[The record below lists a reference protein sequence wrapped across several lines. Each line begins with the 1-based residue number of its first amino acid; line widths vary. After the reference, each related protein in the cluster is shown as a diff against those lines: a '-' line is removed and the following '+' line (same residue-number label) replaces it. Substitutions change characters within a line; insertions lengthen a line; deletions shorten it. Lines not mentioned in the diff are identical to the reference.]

1 VDAAADDDR
10 AAAWVAAGLYDP
22 TDRKAADRLRLLQWL
37 DERGISHEQM
47 AAAASIGQLNALGGD
62 LALRPGPRLTTM
74 EMAERAGMD
83 EDLVIDI
90 RRAAGFPPAQPD
102 EGVFTTEDVAMFRV
116 FRLADGFFSRDEL
129 LRLTRVIGT
138 SLRRIAEAAGEMF
151 LQDVEAPMKDEVG
164 YDLAIAKANLEAIE
178 LARTA
183 GSVFE
188 PMFRAHL
195 ELATRISRSADRS
208 DDYTTLSLAVG
219 FVDLSGF
226 THWSSQLEPADLLR
240 LVVDFEATAHELV
253 TDLGGRLVKLIG
265 DEVMF
270 TCVQPDQA
278 CAIALA
284 LLDGA
289 PGGTTARGGIAFGP
303 AVASSGDVYGDVV
316 NLASRLVDLAVP
328 GEVLVDGHLVE
339 AAPSVPVEPAGR
351 RVVKGFA
358 DPVHVWSLNP

>member
-1 VDAAADDDR
+1 MSDANDEH

-22 TDRKAADRLRLLQWL
+22 AAHKAADRLRLLLWL
-37 DERGISHEQM
+37 HERGITHEQM
-47 AAAASIGQLNALGGD
+47 AEAASIGQLNSVGGD
-62 LALRPGPRLTTM
+62 LALRPGPRLTT
-74 EMAERAGMD
+74 AQIALQAGMD
-83 EDLVIDI
+83 EALVVDI
-90 RRAAGFPPAQPD
+90 RRAAGFPPARSD
-102 EGVFTTEDVAMFRV
+102 EAVYTTEDVEMFRI

-151 LQDVEAPMKDEVG
+151 LQDVEAPMKDQVG

-178 LARTA
+178 LARA
-183 GSVFE
+183 ASGVFE
-188 PMFRAHL
+188 PMFRGHL
-195 ELATRISRSADRS
+195 ELATRTNRSADRS
-208 DDYTTLSLAVG
+208 EDYTTLALAVG

-226 THWSSQLEPADLLR
+226 THQSSQLAPADLLR
-240 LVVDFEATAHELV
+240 LVVNFEATAHELV

-289 PGGTTARGGIAFGP
+289 PHGTTARGGIAFGP

-328 GEVLVDGHLVE
+328 GEVLVDGLLIE
-339 AAPSVPVEPAGR
+339 AAPSVPVESAGR
-351 RVVKGFA
+351 RAVKGFA
-358 DPVHVWSLNP
+358 DPVRVWSLTA